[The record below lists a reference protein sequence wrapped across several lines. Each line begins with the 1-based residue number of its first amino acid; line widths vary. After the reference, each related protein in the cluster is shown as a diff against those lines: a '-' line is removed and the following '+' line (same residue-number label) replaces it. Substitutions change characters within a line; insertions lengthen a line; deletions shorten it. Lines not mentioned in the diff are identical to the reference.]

1 MNKISADH
9 LGRVAYVY
17 VRQSTMAQV
26 QHNHESQRRKYSLRE
41 RARLLGWQDVTVVDD
56 DLGRSGSGVARPGFD
71 RLLTA
76 VGRGEVG
83 AVFAIEASRLARNGR
98 DWHTLLEFCAIVGTL
113 IIDEDGIYDPRS
125 SNDQMVLGLKGTFSV
140 MESFAIRQRAF
151 QAKLEK
157 AARGELFGLIAV
169 GYVLDMDDRLVKDPN
184 ERTREAVGLV
194 FSKFRELL

>member
-1 MNKISADH
+1 MSKISSDH
-9 LGRVAYVY
+9 LSRAAYVY

-26 QHNHESQRRKYSLRE
+26 QHNHESQRRQYGLSE
-41 RARLLGWQDVTVVDD
+41 RARLLGWQDVTGVDD
-56 DLGRSGSGVARPGFD
+56 DLGRSGRGVARPSFD

-125 SNDQMVLGLKGTFSV
+125 SDDQMMLGLKGAFSV
-140 MESFAIRQRAF
+140 MESSAIRQRAF

-169 GYVLDMDDRLVKDPN
+169 GYVLGLDGVWQ
-184 ERTREAVGLV
+184 RTRTANARRGRPSVQQV
-194 FSKFRELL
+194 S